1 MKNAL
6 RRTYN
11 IVSFAL
17 VAAVVILAILL
28 VGVRLVGLTPYT
40 VLSGSME
47 PAYHVGSLIYV
58 KEVDPMTFRV
68 GDPITYRMGDR
79 SVVTHRVIEVL
90 DDPVSGSCYRT
101 QGDAN
106 NIADGPLLQPE
117 NVIGKPVFT
126 IPYLGYVSMFVQ
138 NPPGTYVAIAACL
151 VLLSLSMLADVLFP
165 KPEEKL
171 PEAPQEA
178 ADESV

>member
-6 RRTYN
+6 RRIYN

-17 VAAVVILAILL
+17 VATVVVLAILL
-28 VGVRLVGLTPYT
+28 VGVRLVGLMPYT

-58 KEVDPMTFRV
+58 KEIDPMSFQA

-79 SVVTHRVIEVL
+79 SVVTHRVIEVV
-90 DDPVSGSCYRT
+90 DDPVSGRCYRT

-117 NVIGKPVFT
+117 NVIGKPMFT
-126 IPYLGYVSMFVQ
+126 IPYLGYVSVFVQ
-138 NPPGTYVAIAACL
+138 NPPGTYIAIAACL

-165 KPEEKL
+165 KPEEKT

-178 ADESV
+178 ADEPV